1 MSFGLWLFFDLLCG
15 YWVCKA
21 GPWFLLSR
29 GGGGSCSRRTWCL
42 CWQHALPICIHLPW
56 TPPLAVKTATIAQ
69 SPAQPESETAIQP
82 HNKSCSDIRNVMV
95 RQRPTC
101 KLARKMLLSTH
112 TCSTLMSILEVT
124 GIKEKILRNFTLQ
137 MLLFPNFSQQF
148 LGFPLIAT
156 SQCTIYVSYLV
167 VARGCEHDWKSP
179 RRRWGRSAASTI
191 QDAMQR
197 QSGLVKCCVL
207 RHGKIWQGGPVKLDE

>member
-1 MSFGLWLFFDLLCG
+1 MSLLATCT
-15 YWVCKA
+15 
-21 GPWFLLSR
+21 S
-29 GGGGSCSRRTWCL
+29 
-42 CWQHALPICIHLPW
+42 HLHPF
-56 TPPLAVKTATIAQ
+56 TLDPPLPVKTATIAQ
-69 SPAQPESETAIQP
+69 SPAQPESETASQP

-124 GIKEKILRNFTLQ
+124 GIKEYSGISHCKCYCFRF
-137 MLLFPNFSQQF
+137 FSRQF

-207 RHGKIWQGGPVKLDE
+207 LHGKIWQGGPVKLDE